1 MRRRGFTLVEL
12 LVVIA
17 IIGVLVSLLLPAVQ
31 AAREA
36 ARRMQ
41 CANNLKQLALGMHN
55 FESARGH
62 LPPGLNLPISSQSG
76 AVFPSNALVTSGKI
90 KQPKYPNQFG
100 SWFVY
105 TMPYFEQSNLQDRW
119 DFSVRDYG
127 NANGPNSTAASVVP
141 FFLCPSD
148 QGEPVVTYTTGGT
161 TYYYGANSYV
171 ANAGVK
177 SWFISTATFDGVFQ
191 INSQTR
197 FAAITDG
204 TSNTIL
210 LGERFHFDREWAD
223 LPNRRGWG
231 WANYNAPQDLFAGA
245 LQPINYRLPLGS
257 GPNPSFTLQDNRLSS
272 FSSGHPGGAN
282 VAVCDGSVRL
292 LSNTSAGD
300 LAVLQRLVR
309 PQDGEV
315 ATFGN

>member
-36 ARRMQ
+36 ARRMS
-41 CANNLKQLALGMHN
+41 CSNNLKQLALGMHN
-55 FESARGH
+55 FEGTHGS
-62 LPPGLNLPISSQSG
+62 LPPGLNLPISTQSG
-76 AVFPSNALVTSGKI
+76 AVFPTNTLYTSGRI
-90 KQPKYPNQFG
+90 KNPTYPNQFG

-105 TMPYFEQSNLQDRW
+105 TMPFFEQSSLQDRW
-119 DFSVRDYG
+119 DFSQRDYG
-127 NANGPNSTAASVVP
+127 NALGANSTAANVVP
-141 FFLCPSD
+141 FFNCPSD
-148 QGEPVVTYTTGGT
+148 QGDAVVQYTTGGN
-161 TYYYGANSYV
+161 TYYFGANSYV

-177 SWFISTATFDGVFQ
+177 SWFIATATFDGVFQ
-191 INSQTR
+191 INSRTK
-197 FAAITDG
+197 FAEITDG
-204 TSNTIL
+204 LTNTIL
-210 LGERFHFDREWAD
+210 LGERYHYDKEWPD

-245 LQPINYRLPLGS
+245 LQPINYKIPPGS

-282 VAVCDGSVRL
+282 FAIADGSVRL
-292 LSNTSAGD
+292 LSYTSAGD
-300 LAVLQRLVR
+300 LPVLQRLVR
-309 PQDGEV
+309 PRDGEV
-315 ATFGN
+315 VTLGN